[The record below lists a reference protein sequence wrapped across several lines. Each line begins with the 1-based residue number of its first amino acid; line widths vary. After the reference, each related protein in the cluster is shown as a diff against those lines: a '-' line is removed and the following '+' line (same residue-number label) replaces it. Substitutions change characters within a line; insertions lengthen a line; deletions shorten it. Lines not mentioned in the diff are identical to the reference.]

1 MVKKLMSD
9 EDIIKDLGED
19 PYNFNIDEFAVMK
32 KIKKKSEVD
41 RDPRSLL

>member
-19 PYNFNIDEFAVMK
+19 PHNFNIDEFAAMK
-32 KIKKKSEVD
+32 KIKKRSEVE